1 MWCSVYCLSNK
12 AINIEDE
19 YSLTTDSL
27 IMSLRRCVVY
37 RGNVRMIR
45 SDNGPNLVGVSTEF
59 TCAFEEMDHFKIG
72 NFFKI

>member
-27 IMSLRRCVVY
+27 MSLRRCVVY
-37 RGNVRMIR
+37 RGNVRIIR
-45 SDNGPNLVGVSTEF
+45 SDHGPNLVGVSTEF